1 MYEKYFGF
9 KKKPFSLTPDPEFFF
24 ISEDHYEALEHLIYG
39 ISEGEGFMLLV
50 GGIGTG
56 KTTLSRVLV
65 DKLSDSI
72 IYSLILNPFQDFNNL
87 LKNILWDF
95 GVIPDSNDIM
105 DMRNQLIE
113 FLLNEVAPKGKTA
126 LIIIDESQNLSN
138 EVLEQLRVISN
149 IETDKEKLVQILLLG
164 QEELIV
170 KLESN
175 ELRQLKQRITIR
187 YFLSP
192 LRRKEIKKYIEHRIE
207 IGEPTKRIKFDWMAI
222 REIYKFSKGIPRKV
236 NMIASRCLLGAF
248 VKDTTRIDYFIVKKA
263 IKSLYGE
270 KLNKVKKYEKKQE
283 IDLLLEKLPEEE
295 KI

>member
-65 DKLSDSI
+65 EKLSDSI

-95 GVIPDSNDIM
+95 GVIPESNDIM

-149 IETDKEKLVQILLLG
+149 IETDKEKLVQIILLG

-170 KLESN
+170 KLETN

-192 LRRKEIKKYIEHRIE
+192 LKKKEIKKYIEHRIN
-207 IGEPTKRIKFDWMAI
+207 IAKPTKKIKFDWMALK
-222 REIYKFSKGIPRKV
+222 EIYKFSKGIPRKV

-248 VKDTTRIDYFIVKKA
+248 VKDTTSIDYFIVKKA

-270 KLNKVKKYEKKQE
+270 KLNKVKEYEKKQE
-283 IDLLLEKLPEEE
+283 IDLLLKKLPEEE
-295 KI
+295 KS

>member
-72 IYSLILNPFQDFNNL
+72 IYSLILNPFQDFKNL

-95 GVIPDSNDIM
+95 GVIPESNDIM

-192 LRRKEIKKYIEHRIE
+192 LRKKEIKKYIKHRIE
-207 IGEPTKRIKFDWMAI
+207 IAEPKKKIKFDWLAI
-222 REIYKFSKGIPRKV
+222 REIYKFSNGIPRKV

-270 KLNKVKKYEKKQE
+270 KLNKVKQYEKKQE
-283 IDLLLEKLPEEE
+283 IDLLLEKLPKEE
-295 KI
+295 KL